1 MEIIFIGIAFVFL
14 AVLGA
19 PLFSLIGALALYL
32 FHTSGGESTFVI
44 AELTRLAEFPA
55 LIAIPLF
62 TFGGYVL
69 AESKTPQRLVNLSQ
83 AIVGWIPGGL
93 AVVAIFSAAIF
104 TAFTGASGVTIVAL
118 GGLLFPVMLKE
129 NYPEK
134 FSLGLL
140 TTSGSLGLLFPPSLP
155 IILYGLVAQISI
167 DKLFIA
173 GLLPGILIVVAL
185 SVYAIS
191 TGIRSNVP
199 KIKFEWNNVWLRI
212 KESAWEIPLP
222 FLVIGGIYGGIFTAT
237 EAAAVMAF
245 YVLVIEVFIYKDLK
259 LFSDSPDGRTSV
271 PKVMQK
277 SMLLVGAMFIVLGT
291 ALGLTNYFIDEQIP
305 QKLFEWIH
313 TFIENKFT
321 FLVLLNC
328 ILLVINMV
336 EIFSAIIIVV
346 PLIIPI
352 ANQYGVD
359 PIHLGIIFLLNLE
372 IGYMLPP
379 LGLNLFIGSFRFER
393 PISTMYRV
401 TLPFIAILFA
411 ILMLVTYFPQ
421 LSLWFVEMFSIR

>member
-1 MEIIFIGIAFVFL
+1 MEVILIGIAFILL

-19 PLFSLIGALALYL
+19 PLFALIGALALYL
-32 FHTSGGESTFVI
+32 FHSSGGESTFVI

-62 TFGGYVL
+62 TFSGYIL

-104 TAFTGASGVTIVAL
+104 TAFTGASGITIVAL
-118 GGLLFPVMLKE
+118 GGLLFPVLLKE
-129 NYPEK
+129 HYPEK
-134 FSLGLL
+134 FALGLL

-167 DKLFIA
+167 DKLFVA
-173 GLLPGILIVVAL
+173 GLLPGIIIVLLL
-185 SVYAIS
+185 SFYAVS
-191 TGIRSNVP
+191 VGIRSNVP
-199 KIKFEWNNVWLRI
+199 KINFEWMNVALRI

-222 FLVIGGIYGGIFTAT
+222 FVVIGGIYGGIFTAT

-245 YVLVIEVFIYKDLK
+245 YVLIIEVFVYKDLK
-259 LFSDSPDGRTSV
+259 LFSDVPD
-271 PKVMQK
+271 VMQK

-321 FLVLLNC
+321 FLVFLNC

-359 PIHLGIIFLLNLE
+359 PVHLGIIFLLNLE

-393 PISTMYRV
+393 PITTMYRV
-401 TLPFIAILFA
+401 TLPFIAILFS
-411 ILMLVTYFPQ
+411 ILLLVTYFPQ